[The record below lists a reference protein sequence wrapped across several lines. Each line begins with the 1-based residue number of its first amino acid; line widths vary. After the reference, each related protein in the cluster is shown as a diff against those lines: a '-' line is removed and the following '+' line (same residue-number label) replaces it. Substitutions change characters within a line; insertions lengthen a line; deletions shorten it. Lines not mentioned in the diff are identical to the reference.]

1 MGFKMKGWSAFTKKD
16 APLKRIVEDE
26 GPAVEYKD
34 PHGNVYGAKDPNYI
48 TDDEKTGYDFNQ
60 YLNPE
65 EYSPNEAP
73 VPRMQNVDKSKAF
86 IGPLKEWQQDV
97 MDNIQIPMTPGFNRE
112 GEVQVKKYGDNEPV
126 FPEEEKLANKEPDFH
141 SNPNVGPE
149 VVVTPEMQEERDA
162 AASDEAHAADVA
174 AKMEASKDLQSDV
187 ADEAA
192 GEVSAADDIT
202 VKDKG
207 RWKQRRDLRRKLR
220 GEGMSRKEARL
231 AARRAV
237 PKKKL
242 SLGFLQK
249 K

>member
-26 GPAVEYKD
+26 GPSWGESD
-34 PHGNVYGAKDPNYI
+34 PDLIWPGEPVDP
-48 TDDEKTGYDFNQ
+48 
-60 YLNPE
+60 
-65 EYSPNEAP
+65 PNEAP

-97 MDNIQIPMTPGFNRE
+97 MDNIQIPMTPGYNRE
-112 GEVQVKKYGDNEPV
+112 GEVQAKKYGDNEPV
-126 FPEEEKLANKEPDFH
+126 FPEEEKLGPDFYK
-141 SNPNVGPE
+141 SGNEGEMGPWTDEEIAELNPHLQPTKGEDSVDTSESKIDKDEVAEDE
-149 VVVTPEMQEERDA
+149 VVEKQPMERA
-162 AASDEAHAADVA
+162 ES
-174 AKMEASKDLQSDV
+174 
-187 ADEAA
+187 
-192 GEVSAADDIT
+192 VSAADDIT

-220 GEGMSRKEARL
+220 DEGMSRKEARL

>member
-86 IGPLKEWQQDV
+86 VGPLKEWQQDV

-126 FPEEEKLANKEPDFH
+126 FPEEEKLANKEP
-141 SNPNVGPE
+141 
-149 VVVTPEMQEERDA
+149 
-162 AASDEAHAADVA
+162 
-174 AKMEASKDLQSDV
+174 DLQSDV